1 MAIMM
6 RIVVATFL
14 VFASADCFY
23 KPDITVALILN
34 DRDFRLDETYLKTP
48 VDIALSKV
56 NELIETGVYVNFSLS
71 YIFEVTTN
79 TCSEAGRNKAAGKSA
94 ELYFGRSI
102 VAYFGPPCNFHAVS
116 TADLAAFW
124 NVPVIVGAGTAANL
138 EDKTRFPTLTRTAF
152 RSVAIAKFCRKIF
165 RHFRWTRCA
174 IMVARGGFH
183 FVITAPDMLKVFQA
197 TNISSVTF
205 YEKDFQSSEQLLDQ
219 ASQQA
224 RSKWSALEHIES

>member
-6 RIVVATFL
+6 RILIATFL

-34 DRDFRLDETYLKTP
+34 DRDFRLDETYLKPP

-56 NELIETGVYVNFSLS
+56 DELIETGVYVNFSLS

-79 TCSEAGRNKAAGKSA
+79 TCSEAGKNNAAGRSA
-94 ELYFGRSI
+94 ELYFNRKI
-102 VAYFGPPCNFHAVS
+102 VAFLGPPCNIHTVS

-124 NVPVIVGAGTAANL
+124 NVPVIVGAGTSGNL
-138 EDKTRFPTLTRTAF
+138 EDKTRFPRF
-152 RSVAIAKFCRKIF
+152 RSVAIAKFFRKIF

-174 IMVARGGFH
+174 VMVARGGFH

-197 TNISSVTF
+197 TNINSVTF
-205 YEKDFQSSEQLLDQ
+205 YEKDFQSSEKMLDQ

-224 RSKWSALEHIES
+224 RSKWSTLKHVQVKVYST